1 MIRISVNDGDT
12 VLSLKDV
19 SKMEIDTK
27 GNICIEFNRYEDST
41 IEESSHKKFILDRS
55 NKFGKKEYGD
65 LDFAN
70 MFSLDETPEYM
81 KTNEDTESPKQ
92 KAKPN
97 DYEGDVLREGAMALR
112 SLVEGWAVGYREE
125 VEQPD
130 RQKLLRD
137 TFESDIGKILRYIN
151 HCEGLTKAI
160 LQCTELERKLAR
172 DIAMNIC
179 QVSSILFPPL
189 AETCEL
195 SFKI

>member
-1 MIRISVNDGDT
+1 MIRISINDGDT
-12 VLSLKDV
+12 VLSLKDI

-27 GNICIEFNRYEDST
+27 GNICIKFNNYEDS
-41 IEESSHKKFILDRS
+41 IVEESSHKKFILDRS
-55 NKFGKKEYGD
+55 NQFSRKEYSD
-65 LDFAN
+65 LDVSSI
-70 MFSLDETPEYM
+70 FSMNETPDYM
-81 KTNEDTESPKQ
+81 RSNKDTETSKTN
-92 KAKPN
+92 PN
-97 DYEGDVLREGAMALR
+97 DYEGDILRDGAIALR
-112 SLVEGWAVGYREE
+112 SLVEGWAVGYREN

-137 TFESDIGKILRYIN
+137 TFESDIGKILKYIN

>member
-1 MIRISVNDGDT
+1 MINISINDGDT
-12 VLSLKDV
+12 TLSLKDV

-27 GNICIEFNRYEDST
+27 GNICIEFNKSDDS
-41 IEESSHKKFILDRS
+41 IESESSHKKFILSEKSQFR
-55 NKFGKKEYGD
+55 KKEFDD
-65 LDFAN
+65 LDVN
-70 MFSLDETPEYM
+70 NIFSMAETPEYM
-81 KTNEDTESPKQ
+81 EANEEPKKDPTSYQ
-92 KAKPN
+92 Q
-97 DYEGDVLREGAMALR
+97 DILREGAMSLR
-112 SLVEGWAVGYREE
+112 SLVEGWSVGYRQD

-137 TFESDIGKILRYIN
+137 TFEFDIGKILKYI
-151 HCEGLTKAI
+151 HQCGGLTKAI
-160 LQCTELERKLAR
+160 LECTELERKLGR